1 VAEDSPDAAEM
12 MSLMLGMKGHDVRVA
27 ADGEEAVAIGVA
39 FEPQIA
45 FVDIGM
51 PRMDGFEVA
60 RRLREQLGR
69 RVALVA
75 LTGWG
80 QDEDR
85 RRSREAGFDHHLTKP
100 PEPDVL
106 DQLIAECMERGRLTS
121 QLSEDTWQPQKACC
135 SFTLDQCMSPDGFC
149 SAGSPLSP
157 QPGPSPQA
165 ARTPTPGSGPP
176 PRTIDT

>member
-1 VAEDSPDAAEM
+1 M

-27 ADGEEAVAIGVA
+27 ADGEEAVAIGLA

-60 RRLREQLGR
+60 RRLRERLGR
-69 RVALVA
+69 RVRLVA

-106 DQLIAECMERGRLTS
+106 DQLIAECTPERG
-121 QLSEDTWQPQKACC
+121 A
-135 SFTLDQCMSPDGFC
+135 
-149 SAGSPLSP
+149 
-157 QPGPSPQA
+157 
-165 ARTPTPGSGPP
+165 
-176 PRTIDT
+176 

>member
-1 VAEDSPDAAEM
+1 MVVEACVARCRVLVAEDSPDAAEM

-60 RRLREQLGR
+60 RRLRERLGR
-69 RVALVA
+69 RVRLVA

-100 PEPDVL
+100 PEPEVL
-106 DQLIAECMERGRLTS
+106 DKLIAECTLERG
-121 QLSEDTWQPQKACC
+121 A
-135 SFTLDQCMSPDGFC
+135 
-149 SAGSPLSP
+149 
-157 QPGPSPQA
+157 
-165 ARTPTPGSGPP
+165 
-176 PRTIDT
+176 